1 MTCTQGLD
9 TAAPFTWSDTSEAI
23 STVKANEGNV
33 IDAATEN
40 RTYYIEYVSD
50 VPIPDDERPVDIL
63 PNATIYRSTLRPVS
77 EREYEDAIGT
87 AMDIPSCYRYPYYGH
102 DLTVRGQDYPIVKK

>member
-1 MTCTQGLD
+1 MTCTQGVD

-23 STVKANEGNV
+23 RTVKANEGNV
-33 IDAATEN
+33 INAATEN

-63 PNATIYRSTLRPVS
+63 PNATIYRSRICKGANLNTKLQ
-77 EREYEDAIGT
+77 
-87 AMDIPSCYRYPYYGH
+87 
-102 DLTVRGQDYPIVKK
+102 L